1 VEAATKTIAA
11 GPPTQRSGKADSPGR
26 RLAEQ
31 VAYISAPAAVA
42 LSPPVAYDAA
52 GRTPP
57 AVLPFSAEPAASF
70 SITRMQRFDSQFAVL
85 IDLAARLGRA
95 TEAGSLLVM
104 LERPTDWQALRA
116 AAGELQIVVA
126 ADTAAELAGAEEAGL
141 ATIILNMADSP
152 VIEKLTQALLT
163 GVAREVLSP
172 GARVVVVYSGFEV
185 DTIDSISF
193 IELDEHLGRL
203 TARDLRQLE
212 TSVPLETLKTVID
225 LAIDIGREGREG
237 KAVGTM
243 FVVGDTRKVLQ
254 HCQPAGF
261 DPVKGYNRSERD
273 LHDPRVREAIKEVAV
288 LDGAFII
295 NADGTVEKAA
305 QLVDAPYANL
315 TLSKGLGA
323 RHWAG
328 AAISKATAALAI
340 VVSQSSGTVR
350 LFQNGEVML
359 RIEPLRQAMK
369 WKDFDYE
376 PPPAGEAE

>member
-1 VEAATKTIAA
+1 MRI
-11 GPPTQRSGKADSPGR
+11 
-26 RLAEQ
+26 
-31 VAYISAPAAVA
+31 
-42 LSPPVAYDAA
+42 
-52 GRTPP
+52 
-57 AVLPFSAEPAASF
+57 
-70 SITRMQRFDSQFAVL
+70 QRFDTRFAAL
-85 IDLAARLGRA
+85 IDLAAHLCQE
-95 TEAGSLLVM
+95 TEASSLLVM
-104 LERPTDWQALRA
+104 LEGPTAWDQLRD
-116 AAGELQIVVA
+116 GVGDLKVVVA
-126 ADTAAELAGAEEAGL
+126 ADTAEELAGADEAGL

-185 DTIDSISF
+185 NSIDSISF

-212 TSVPLETLKTVID
+212 TSVPLETLKTVVD
-225 LAIDIGREGREG
+225 LSVEIGREGREG
-237 KAVGTM
+237 KAIGTM
-243 FVVGDTRKVLQ
+243 FVVGDTRKVIS

-261 DPVKGYNRSERD
+261 DPVKGYSRAERD
-273 LHDPRVREAIKEVAV
+273 LHDPRVREAVKEVAV

-328 AAISKATAALAI
+328 AAISKATSSIAV

-376 PPPAGEAE
+376 PPQPPPDAE